1 MELCELETSFTQLIR
16 AKPAYDQTL
25 IECVEEYLKDCDSRK
40 IRAATIR
47 YYRQKL
53 NLLMNMYSP
62 RIFILSITSE
72 MLESFINDKGS
83 REHNKRVISAFYA
96 YLMRKRILSENPLL
110 RVVNTRNRSRHRI
123 PGILTV
129 AQTIRLFQELPES
142 CVVAFALMTFF
153 GVRPQEITSETK
165 ERTLRAE
172 DIDIKTRSIK
182 IPEETAKMGNWR
194 NISNLPETA
203 WRWLEAYMPKERPI
217 FPYSYATYRRIRKL
231 LSVKM
236 PKDGLRHSMA
246 SYGYHELGIE
256 TTVEILRQES
266 GYEVFKRY
274 YKAMVIPADA
284 KAFFGISPDIRDG
297 LPKAK
302 SKQMPYRGLVG
313 EIEENIKFLDKQK
326 MKQQN

>member
-25 IECVEEYLKDCDSRK
+25 IECVEEYLKDCDLRK

-62 RIFILSITSE
+62 RIFISSITSE

-110 RVVNTRNRSRHRI
+110 KVVNPRNRRRHRI

-142 CVVAFALMTFF
+142 CVAAFALMTFF

-203 WRWLEAYMPKERPI
+203 WSWLEAYMPKEGPI

-231 LSVKM
+231 VSVKI

-256 TTVEILRQES
+256 TTVEILGQES
-266 GYEVFKRY
+266 GYEVFKRH
-274 YKAMVIPADA
+274 YKAMVTPDDA
-284 KAFFGISPDIRDG
+284 KAFFSISPDIRDG

-313 EIEENIKFLDKQK
+313 EIEENIKFLDKTK
-326 MKQQN
+326 KQ